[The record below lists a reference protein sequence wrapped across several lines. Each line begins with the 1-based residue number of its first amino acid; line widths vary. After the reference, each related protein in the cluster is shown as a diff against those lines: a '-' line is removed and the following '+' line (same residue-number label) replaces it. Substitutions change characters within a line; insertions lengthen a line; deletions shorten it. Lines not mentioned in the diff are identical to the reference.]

1 VTESYAALHQYDNEK
16 MEYGWIPVNLKSK
29 MTLDEIRKNPTEAI
43 KTAKEEKNGAW
54 KPLYNRVV
62 KNN

>member
-1 VTESYAALHQYDNEK
+1 